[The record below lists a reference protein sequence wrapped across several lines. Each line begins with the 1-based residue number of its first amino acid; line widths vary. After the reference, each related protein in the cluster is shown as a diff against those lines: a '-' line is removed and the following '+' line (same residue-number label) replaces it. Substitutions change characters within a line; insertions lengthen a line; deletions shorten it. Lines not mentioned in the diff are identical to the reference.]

1 MDAAS
6 RLTAG
11 NAAGAPAAGGPVFP
25 GFDDREFLDL
35 FRVEAEEGLAQME
48 QALVSLEAQPADE
61 EALGIIFRQAHTLK
75 GNAASLGLVSLRRF
89 AHALEDLLDRVR
101 ERTVPV
107 SRRLVTLLLQSLDVL
122 RAMVPA
128 AVSGKDQMTPA
139 QAALLRKL
147 EAKARGR
154 TRGAGDEEPVEV
166 APPVSAPALEPV
178 RGGADA
184 PRSLRVDIHRLDR
197 MLNLTG
203 EITIAQGRIRQML
216 EAPGTGREDLLQAHD
231 EAERQYLDLQ
241 EEILKVRM
249 VPIGPVFRQ
258 HIRTVRD
265 LAAGLGKLARL
276 VLEGEDVEVDT
287 SVVEHVRDPLVH
299 LIRNALDHGIER
311 PEVRR
316 AAGKDAS
323 GRITLR
329 ARHEA
334 GRIAI
339 QVEDDGA
346 GLDRQCIVQRGIAR
360 GMVADPE
367 KLTDQEAYRLILE
380 PGFSTAEE
388 VTDVSGR
395 GVGMDV
401 VLRNVEALRGTVG
414 IESRRGEGTTITLS
428 LPLTLA
434 IIDGFAVRVGGEDYV
449 IPLEAVIECV
459 ELPPAEG
466 ARAQGVLNLRGT
478 PLPYARL
485 GEVFG
490 ASGAAARQQ
499 SVIVVRHEA
508 GHAGLAVD
516 ELLGTVAVVV
526 KPLGKPFRGL
536 PGLAGSTIL
545 ASGRVCLILD
555 VPALLRMA
563 IGRPSQASGGVA

>member
-1 MDAAS
+1 MDATS

-11 NAAGAPAAGGPVFP
+11 NAAGAPAAGGPGFP
-25 GFDDREFLDL
+25 GFDAQEFLEL

-75 GNAASLGLVSLRRF
+75 GNAASLGLASLGRF
-89 AHALEDLLDRVR
+89 AHVLEDLLDRVR

-107 SRRLVTLLLQSLDVL
+107 SRRLVTLLLQSLDAL

-128 AVSGKDQMTPA
+128 AVSGKDTMTPA

-154 TRGAGDEEPVEV
+154 TRDSDEEPVEA
-166 APPVSAPALEPV
+166 APPVSAPAREPA
-178 RGGADA
+178 RAGADA

-216 EAPGTGREDLLQAHD
+216 EAPGTGREDLLEAHD
-231 EAERQYLDLQ
+231 EAERLYLDLQ

-367 KLTDQEAYRLILE
+367 KLTDQEVYRLVLE

-388 VTDVSGR
+388 VTDLSGR

-414 IESRRGEGTTITLS
+414 IESRSGEGTTITMS

-449 IPLEAVIECV
+449 IPLEAVIECL

-478 PLPYARL
+478 ALPYARL
-485 GEVFG
+485 GQVFG
-490 ASGAAARQQ
+490 ASGAAVRQQ

-508 GHAGLAVD
+508 GLAGLVVD

-545 ASGRVCLILD
+545 ASGRVGLILD

-563 IGRPSQASGGVA
+563 IVRPSQASGGVA